1 MLKQKVL
8 ALTLVLSMLFAGC
21 VAFDSAVD
29 PRAELQAYPL
39 YIQEGET
46 ITLDA
51 RTSEAVEGVITGFEW
66 DFGDGQTSETVVG
79 FTSHTYTNFG
89 VYTVSLTVKNSGGGE
104 DTSSAR
110 IVVNGA
116 PVLNL
121 TTPTKVKAG
130 ESALLDASQSFDPE
144 GKELQYSWDLDW
156 STDSDK
162 DGDLRNDID
171 AITPTVLLPTNNS
184 GKKLGSLTISD
195 GDGATQ
201 YKSFEIEVSPRTFEV
216 SWRTEEITFDWD
228 DYLEQ
233 GATWQET
240 ITPGTKGRVISFYA
254 LLELDQEF
262 DQQPDNFTLSLTIED
277 DGYRKTVNTQEGNFT
292 ANETAKAEM
301 ERDDINPMGEDETFT
316 ADSQEDVM
324 AILLN
329 RPGYRSGQG
338 DWEWTV
344 VAQQA
349 DPDPLFDGLPD
360 PDPGNDW
367 ILEVIVVIQIPVLTE
382 IAI

>member
-1 MLKQKVL
+1 M
-8 ALTLVLSMLFAGC
+8 
-21 VAFDSAVD
+21 
-29 PRAELQAYPL
+29 
-39 YIQEGET
+39 
-46 ITLDA
+46 
-51 RTSEAVEGVITGFEW
+51 EGVITGFEW

-79 FTSHTYTNFG
+79 FTSHTYTKFG

-201 YKSFEIEVSPRTFEV
+201 YKSFEIE
-216 SWRTEEITFDWD
+216 
-228 DYLEQ
+228 YL
-233 GATWQET
+233 QE
-240 ITPGTKGRVISFYA
+240 
-254 LLELDQEF
+254 
-262 DQQPDNFTLSLTIED
+262 
-277 DGYRKTVNTQEGNFT
+277 
-292 ANETAKAEM
+292 
-301 ERDDINPMGEDETFT
+301 
-316 ADSQEDVM
+316 
-324 AILLN
+324 
-329 RPGYRSGQG
+329 
-338 DWEWTV
+338 
-344 VAQQA
+344 
-349 DPDPLFDGLPD
+349 PLKCRGKPKK
-360 PDPGNDW
+360 
-367 ILEVIVVIQIPVLTE
+367 
-382 IAI
+382 